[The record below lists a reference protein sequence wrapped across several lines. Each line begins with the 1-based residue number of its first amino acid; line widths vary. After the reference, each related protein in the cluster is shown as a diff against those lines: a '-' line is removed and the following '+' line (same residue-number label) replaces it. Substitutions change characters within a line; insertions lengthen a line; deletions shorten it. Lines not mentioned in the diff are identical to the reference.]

1 MEANKKRLRVLK
13 QVFGD
18 YEYSSREF
26 LFHCPKCKHHKRKL
40 SVSLKKNVFKCW
52 ICDYAGRNIDRL
64 IRRYGDIRDQREWL
78 SFKPKIK
85 LSEFDKILAEVNEE
99 EEIHT
104 VELPE
109 EFTTMTSGKR
119 DISFISAR
127 NYLKK
132 RGIGKEDIL
141 RWKIGFC
148 GEGKFKGRVVIP
160 SFDLNGELN
169 YFISRA
175 YDGSWRKYMNP
186 SIPKSKIIFNELYL
200 DFDSDLVLTEGIFD
214 AIKAGPNA
222 VPILGSTLNERSRLF
237 REIIKNDTPV
247 YICLDSD
254 AKKKELKIIENLLR
268 YDVEVYRID
277 LGNYE
282 DLAEMEKETFKKRKE
297 EAILMNQERCLLA
310 RAGMI

>member
-18 YEYSSREF
+18 YEYSSKEF

-40 SVSLKKNVFKCW
+40 SVSLDKNVFKCW
-52 ICDYAGRNIDRL
+52 ICDYAGRNVDRL
-64 IRRYGDIRDQREWL
+64 IRRYGDIQDQREWL

-85 LSEFDKILAEVNEE
+85 LSEFDKILAEVVEE
-99 EEIHT
+99 EETHV
-104 VELPE
+104 VELPK

-132 RGIGKEDIL
+132 RDIGKEDIL

-186 SIPKSKIIFNELYL
+186 SVPKSKIIFNELYL
-200 DFDSDLVLTEGIFD
+200 DFGSDMVLTEGIFD
-214 AIKAGPNA
+214 AIRAGPNS
-222 VPILGSTLNERSRLF
+222 VPILGSTLNESSKLF
-237 REIIKNDTPV
+237 REIINNDTPI
-247 YICLDSD
+247 YICLDRD
-254 AKKKELKIIENLLR
+254 AKKKELRIIENLLR

-277 LGNYE
+277 LGDYE

-297 EAILMNQERCLLA
+297 EAVLMNQERCLLA